1 MISELYKLIRRNY
14 YSRNGEKL
22 SKNRVHLEY
31 YKDATNLG
39 DLLSPV
45 IYDYMLQQ
53 GGLTQASPAAK
64 KKPTH
69 LTALGSL
76 LGGRGDFD
84 MTVWGSGLMRF
95 SAVKQISRKKI
106 YQTLDVRSVR
116 GPVTAAALKDCGIAC
131 PSVYGDPAVLMP
143 FIYTPPKTERKGT
156 VLITHYLVPNEEY
169 RKREDITFL
178 DIQTADYKGF
188 IDTVASAEK
197 VISSS
202 LHGIILAETYGT
214 PAVFLKEGMDA
225 VLLKF
230 YDWYYSTGRYT
241 VKIASDLEEAMATEP
256 MPLPDLQEMQSA
268 VMGAFPYDLWKQ
280 QDDK

>member
-1 MISELYKLIRRNY
+1 MISKVFKFIFRNH

-22 SKNRVHLEY
+22 PKNKVHLEY

-45 IYDYMLQQ
+45 IYKYMLEQRS
-53 GGLTQASPAAK
+53 LTADSPAVG

-69 LTALGSL
+69 ITALGSL

-95 SAVKQISRKKI
+95 SAVKYICRRKV
-106 YQTLDVRSVR
+106 YQKLDVRAVR
-116 GPVTAAALKDCGIAC
+116 GPVTGAALEDCGIAC
-131 PSVYGDPAVLMP
+131 PKVYGDPAILMP
-143 FIYTPPKTERKGT
+143 LIYSPTPKERKGT
-156 VLITHYLVPNEEY
+156 VLITHYLTPTNQYSHLENL
-169 RKREDITFL
+169 TFL
-178 DIQTADYKGF
+178 NIQTADYKTF
-188 IDTVASAEK
+188 IDTIASAEK

-214 PAVFLKEGMDA
+214 PAVFMKKGVES

-230 YDWYYSTGRYT
+230 YDWYYSTGRYN
-241 VKIASDLEEAMATEP
+241 VKVASDIQEALAIEP
-256 MPLPDLQEMQSA
+256 MPLPDLKEMQTA
-268 VMGAFPYDLWKQ
+268 IMAAFPYDLWKQ
-280 QDDK
+280 SEK